1 MTSGHAPFPPAI
13 RWSYHGDAASA
24 RATERA
30 FPGLW
35 SGIMCRKRSIDEAL
49 IASSREIDA
58 AVDLGA
64 GFDSRE

>member
-1 MTSGHAPFPPAI
+1 MTSGHAPFPQ
-13 RWSYHGDAASA
+13 
-24 RATERA
+24 RA

-35 SGIMCRKRSIDEAL
+35 SGIMRSKRSIDEAL

-58 AVDLGA
+58 VVNRGA